1 MEVMKLFRTTQ
12 VLTSVL
18 FLTSCVALDSLLF
31 PYHRTYDVAVSK
43 NSLVKKMPT
52 PKFPTDEHRYHFTC
66 CGWNGLHYLGFV
78 YQLKR
83 DERKMHQAAVYY
95 ALENAP
101 DFEIVEWYSKKRKAA
116 GKVRVIDSYPLSG
129 GYCRFY
135 QGLIQVM
142 NKARTSTIMA
152 CKMSGS
158 AGWSFDAGS
167 YNTNW

>member
-1 MEVMKLFRTTQ
+1 
-12 VLTSVL
+12 
-18 FLTSCVALDSLLF
+18 
-31 PYHRTYDVAVSK
+31 
-43 NSLVKKMPT
+43 MPT
-52 PKFPTDEHRYHFTC
+52 PKFPTDEHKYHFTC

-78 YQLKR
+78 YQLKH

-101 DFEIVEWYSKKRKAA
+101 DFEIIEWYSKKRKAA
-116 GKVRVIDSYPLSG
+116 GKVRVIDSYPVSG

-135 QGLIQVM
+135 QGLIQLK

-152 CKMSGS
+152 CKMGGS